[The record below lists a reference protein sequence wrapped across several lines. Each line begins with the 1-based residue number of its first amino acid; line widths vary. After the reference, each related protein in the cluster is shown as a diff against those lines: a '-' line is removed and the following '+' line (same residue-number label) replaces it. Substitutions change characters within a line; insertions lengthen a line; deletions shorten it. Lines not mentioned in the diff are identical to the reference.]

1 MNDDWLDLT
10 DGVSPEEFF
19 ILDECVL
26 KDLDKELDEEFSAKP
41 DQWSK
46 EKPNGCGNVVAFIFL
61 FYIAMEIFKS
71 WN

>member
-1 MNDDWLDLT
+1 LDLT

-26 KDLDKELDEEFSAKP
+26 KDLDEELEKVSGEP
-41 DQWSK
+41 NQWSK

-61 FYIAMEIFKS
+61 FYIAMEIIKS